1 MAAGPTGPDPARP
14 AAQPA
19 SSSPARSLW
28 REPDFLKLWGGE
40 TTAAL
45 GEQVSLLALPLTAIL
60 LLRATPL
67 QVGLLTA
74 LGTVPFLLIGLPAGV
89 WLERARRRPML
100 IASALGRA
108 VVLGSVPLIWA
119 LHRLSLPYLDIT
131 ALVMGGLTTLFDIA
145 WQSYLPGLVGTSRLH
160 EANARLS
167 TSTSGARLAGP
178 GLAGLLIGALSAPLA
193 LVADSLGFLMTAC
206 SIAGIKK
213 GEPPP
218 SGAPGPGKAGEDRP
232 GLRGQILEGLRY
244 VTGHRL
250 LRWTAAATGSFNAI
264 TMALNVALVL
274 FEARVLHLSA
284 GTIGLVFMV
293 GNVGFVLGAL
303 AVRPITVRLGMGPTI
318 VLSALCMASAPAV
331 FPLAH
336 AAVAVPVLVAGWF
349 LRALASPV
357 FNTNQVSLRLAITPP
372 RLVARMTAT
381 MKFFVMGA
389 MPLGSLAAG
398 ALGGTIGLR
407 STLWAIAGFALV
419 PFLAVAL
426 TDVRRLRTSPDE
438 LRPPAQDRRPEPA
451 RTDPA
456 VPATA

>member
-1 MAAGPTGPDPARP
+1 MPGR
-14 AAQPA
+14 
-19 SSSPARSLW
+19 RSLW

-60 LLRATPL
+60 LLHASPL

-74 LGTVPFLLIGLPAGV
+74 LGTVPFLFIGLPAGV

-100 IASALGRA
+100 VTSALGRA
-108 VVLGSVPLIWA
+108 LVLGSVPVTWA
-119 LHRLSLPYLDIT
+119 LHRMSLPYLDVT
-131 ALVMGGLTTLFDIA
+131 ALAMGTLTTLFDIA

-178 GLAGLLIGALSAPLA
+178 GLAGLLIGVLSAPLA
-193 LVADSLGFLMTAC
+193 LLADSLGFLITAC
-206 SIAGIKK
+206 SIAGIKRS
-213 GEPPP
+213 EPAPP
-218 SGAPGPGKAGEDRP
+218 GMPGPATVEGDPPR
-232 GLRGQILEGLRY
+232 LRQQILEGLRY

-250 LRWTAAATGSFNAI
+250 LRWTATATGGFNAI
-264 TMALNVALVL
+264 TMALNVVLVL

-293 GNVGFVLGAL
+293 GNIGFVLGAF
-303 AVRPITVRLGMGPTI
+303 AVRPLTVRLGIGPTI

-336 AAVAVPVLVAGWF
+336 AAAAIPVLVGGWF
-349 LRALASPV
+349 LRALASPL

-372 RLVARMTAT
+372 RLLARMTAT

-407 STLWAIAGFALV
+407 PTLWAIAGFALV

-426 TDVRRLRTSPDE
+426 TDVRGLRTSPDE
-438 LRPPAQDRRPEPA
+438 LRPPAQGRCPGPA
-451 RTDPA
+451 RPDPA
-456 VPATA
+456 LPATV